1 MLTGL
6 KVHDSLKISEGG
18 RVGWAFRE
26 NSPQLAE
33 IVNEFLANQRQIM
46 GSATQR
52 MAAFQKRQKGLKNAT
67 ANSDW
72 QRFEQSVELFKVY
85 GERYQ
90 FDYLMMTAQGF
101 QESGLNQQAKSQV
114 GAIGIMQ
121 IMPATGKE
129 LGVGDI
135 TQTEA
140 NVHGGIKYMRRLID
154 VYFPDAHFDETNRT
168 LFAFAAY
175 NAGPG
180 RIARLRKEA
189 EAEGL
194 DHDKWFNNVE
204 LIAAKRVGQETV
216 GYVRNIY
223 KYYTAY
229 KMQLEALEARRA
241 ALKETSAAPVAK

>member
-1 MLTGL
+1 
-6 KVHDSLKISEGG
+6 
-18 RVGWAFRE
+18 
-26 NSPQLAE
+26 
-33 IVNEFLANQRQIM
+33 
-46 GSATQR
+46 
-52 MAAFQKRQKGLKNAT
+52 
-67 ANSDW
+67 
-72 QRFEQSVELFKVY
+72 
-85 GERYQ
+85 
-90 FDYLMMTAQGF
+90 
-101 QESGLNQQAKSQV
+101 
-114 GAIGIMQ
+114 
-121 IMPATGKE
+121 MPATGKE

-241 ALKETSAAPVAK
+241 ALKETSVAPVAK